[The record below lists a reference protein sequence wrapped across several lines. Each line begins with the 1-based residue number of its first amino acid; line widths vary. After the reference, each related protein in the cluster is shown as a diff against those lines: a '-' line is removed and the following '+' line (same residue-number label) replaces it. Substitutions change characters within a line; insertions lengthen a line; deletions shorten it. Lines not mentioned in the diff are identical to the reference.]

1 MDNLLIFLTSIRW
14 QDIVDIIL
22 VSYILFRLYILF
34 QGTYVFRVLIG
45 IALLVFFQRIA
56 VFLELI
62 ITSWV
67 IQGITAVAAFII
79 IVVFRNEIRNVLQA
93 RKLKAILWGFSI
105 KKAHTPIDIVVESVF
120 ELARRHTGAL
130 IVFPGKE
137 DLSETVQSGIPWR
150 GLLSKEMI
158 MSIFWHDNPV
168 HDGAIIVQGDQITQV
183 GVILPLSMR
192 QNLPSYYGT
201 RHRAAAGLAE
211 TTDALVIVVSEERG
225 NVVVAKGFST
235 NIINRKEELSQILLE
250 HVGVTKEE
258 WGYLRK
264 EKIQIGMAALVSIL
278 IITGVW
284 FSFTRGVDTL
294 IALEIPV
301 EYMNRDPGMEI
312 LDTSANTVRL
322 NLSGSG
328 TLIKSIRPEQV
339 QVKLDLSKAVV
350 GLNTF
355 TITQADIALPPGIFL
370 KGVQPSLVEV
380 NLDIPIK
387 KELPIQ
393 LDWAGKLPEHLIL
406 AEAKLDTDKIEVVG
420 GTRILKNIS
429 TIYTKK
435 IPLDKIK
442 KTGTI
447 TVGLAINPASIKI
460 APGSKKKITVNYVV
474 KRRHKVQGE

>member
-34 QGTYVFRVLIG
+34 KGTYVFRVLIG

-56 VFLELI
+56 VFLGLI
-62 ITSWV
+62 VTSWA

-93 RKLKAILWGFSI
+93 KKLRAIFWGFSP
-105 KKAHTPIDIVVESVF
+105 KTVKTPIEIIIESVF
-120 ELARRHTGAL
+120 ELSKKHIGAL
-130 IVFPGKE
+130 IVFPGRE
-137 DLSETVQSGIPWR
+137 DIEEIVQNGTPWH
-150 GLLSKEMI
+150 GFVSKEMI

-168 HDGAIIVQGDQITQV
+168 HDGAIIVRGDKITEV
-183 GVILPLSMR
+183 RVILPLSMR
-192 QNLPSYYGT
+192 QNLPSNYGT

-211 TTDALVIVVSEERG
+211 STDALVIVVSEERG
-225 NVVVAKGFST
+225 SIIVAKGSSMK
-235 NIINRKEELSQILLE
+235 IIKRKNTLSQILLD
-250 HVGVTKEE
+250 HIDVTKKE
-258 WGYLRK
+258 WSYLQK
-264 EKIQIGMAALVSIL
+264 EKFQTGLAALVSIL

-294 IALEIPV
+294 VALEIPV
-301 EYMNRDPGMEI
+301 EYMNRDQGMEI
-312 LDTSANTVRL
+312 LDTSINSIRL

-328 TLIKSIRPEQV
+328 TLIKSIRSEQV
-339 QVKLDLSKAVV
+339 HVKLDLSKAVV
-350 GLNTF
+350 GRNTF
-355 TITQADIALPPGIFL
+355 TITHEDITLPPGIFL
-370 KGVQPSLVEV
+370 KGVQPSVVEV

-387 KELPIQ
+387 KELPVQ
-393 LDWAGKLPEHLIL
+393 LDWTGKLPKHLIL
-406 AEAKLDTDKIEVVG
+406 AEAKLNIEKIEVVG
-420 GTRILKNIS
+420 GTKILENIS

-442 KTGTI
+442 RPGTI

-460 APGSKKKITVNYVV
+460 APGSKDKITVDYIV
-474 KRRHKVQGE
+474 KKRYK

>member
-1 MDNLLIFLTSIRW
+1 
-14 QDIVDIIL
+14 
-22 VSYILFRLYILF
+22 
-34 QGTYVFRVLIG
+34 
-45 IALLVFFQRIA
+45 
-56 VFLELI
+56 
-62 ITSWV
+62 
-67 IQGITAVAAFII
+67 
-79 IVVFRNEIRNVLQA
+79 
-93 RKLKAILWGFSI
+93 
-105 KKAHTPIDIVVESVF
+105 
-120 ELARRHTGAL
+120 
-130 IVFPGKE
+130 
-137 DLSETVQSGIPWR
+137 
-150 GLLSKEMI
+150 
-158 MSIFWHDNPV
+158 
-168 HDGAIIVQGDQITQV
+168 
-183 GVILPLSMR
+183 
-192 QNLPSYYGT
+192 
-201 RHRAAAGLAE
+201 
-211 TTDALVIVVSEERG
+211 
-225 NVVVAKGFST
+225 
-235 NIINRKEELSQILLE
+235 
-250 HVGVTKEE
+250 
-258 WGYLRK
+258 
-264 EKIQIGMAALVSIL
+264 
-278 IITGVW
+278 
-284 FSFTRGVDTL
+284 
-294 IALEIPV
+294 
-301 EYMNRDPGMEI
+301 MNRDPGMEI

-474 KRRHKVQGE
+474 KRRHKE